1 MEDSLP
7 REETTSAGSI
17 VVPAYNEAH
26 RIGPLLEVLRSSVSV
41 LHARVIIVCNGCDD
55 ATADIARRVGGV
67 EVAELATA
75 SKTGALNEG
84 DRLAGDLFP
93 RLYVDADAI
102 TDVDSI
108 ARLFASLES
117 ESPIA
122 VRPSSRPV
130 TTAVSWPVRS
140 YLRARLLIP
149 SSRQWALDHLEGH
162 AIYGLNRSA
171 RERFGRFPDLLADDA
186 FVDRMFDVDEKIIV
200 TDASVVI
207 PSPPNSLALLR
218 VLTRVYKGNLQ
229 LENWLE
235 VEHPDRLF
243 VATARR
249 PLFATSRE
257 YWRYLANGGSTLANF
272 RPTTIFDA
280 VVLLSFRAVARI
292 RATRALRRSSFVQWR

>member
-122 VRPSSRPV
+122 VRPSSRPERP
-130 TTAVSWPVRS
+130 AVRRNYWR
-140 YLRARLLIP
+140 P
-149 SSRQWALDHLEGH
+149 SS
-162 AIYGLNRSA
+162 
-171 RERFGRFPDLLADDA
+171 
-186 FVDRMFDVDEKIIV
+186 
-200 TDASVVI
+200 
-207 PSPPNSLALLR
+207 PNGCHR
-218 VLTRVYKGNLQ
+218 
-229 LENWLE
+229 
-235 VEHPDRLF
+235 
-243 VATARR
+243 
-249 PLFATSRE
+249 
-257 YWRYLANGGSTLANF
+257 
-272 RPTTIFDA
+272 
-280 VVLLSFRAVARI
+280 
-292 RATRALRRSSFVQWR
+292 